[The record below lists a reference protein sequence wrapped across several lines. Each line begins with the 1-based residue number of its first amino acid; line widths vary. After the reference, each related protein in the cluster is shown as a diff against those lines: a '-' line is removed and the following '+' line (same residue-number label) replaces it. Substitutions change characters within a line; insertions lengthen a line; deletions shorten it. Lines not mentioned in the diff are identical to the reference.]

1 MSSDLFDGLQSDVPA
16 IVIGQVWDIAKHH
29 QQVVWGMGGKQQES
43 QEMGKGVHEQIEFAV
58 LVQKL
63 SVACTVPGTV
73 QVPCNLQKTN
83 TVQTRYT
90 KIKKKDHFCNLYI
103 FYL

>member
-1 MSSDLFDGLQSDVPA
+1 MPSDLFDGLQSDVPA

-63 SVACTVPGTV
+63 SVAVTVPAV
-73 QVPCNLQKTN
+73 NCKKLLYM
-83 TVQTRYT
+83 TRYT
-90 KIKKKDHFCNLYI
+90 KRRKKRSFL
-103 FYL
+103 

>member
-63 SVACTVPGTV
+63 SVACTVHRYGTGTV
-73 QVPCNLQKTN
+73 
-83 TVQTRYT
+83 
-90 KIKKKDHFCNLYI
+90 
-103 FYL
+103 